1 MGCGSSMH
9 ANPGS
14 APIAQGAPGAIT
26 KSGSGKSGNA
36 TPENGHTPRDKE
48 APEKPAATKQEAVQP
63 TSPSKSQSQ
72 SLAFDDRS
80 VRKPKTQASLAKTS
94 SMHPA
99 AMSVEEQTITAVKAK
114 LQREWA
120 PEYEPEEIRPP
131 QDTPDVHSER
141 ATNVTLSMILKDQE
155 ELARK
160 TKIICTAGP
169 ACWSEEGLGKLLDA
183 GCNVLRFNFSHG
195 DHDGHYSVLERFR
208 KVCTAK
214 GSYAACLLDTKGPEI
229 RTAMLKDG
237 KDIELEAGQSIVVEA
252 VGAEYTKWEGYKDAA
267 NGETHIGLS
276 YDKLCSS
283 VKPGS
288 KILLADG
295 SISIRVDEITSA
307 RTLRGTVMNSKK
319 LGQRKNCNLPGV
331 KVDIPVLTEKDIDD
345 LQQFAAK
352 HKMDFVAASFVQS
365 AADVQFIR
373 RTLDAA
379 PGGEHVKIIS
389 KIENLEGLKNYDEIL
404 RESDGIMVARG
415 DLGMEIPSEK
425 VPVAQ
430 KMMITKANIA
440 GKFVICATQMLES
453 MISNPRPTRAEMTD
467 VANAVYDGVDCVM
480 LSGESANG
488 DFPDIA
494 VSTMAA
500 IVANAEVGVDYY
512 SQYSFIRYWATK
524 GNEIAMTPD
533 ECMMS
538 SVASMAVGFT
548 EDTTPEAFRRVARNN
563 TLTIIVVLTADGR
576 AANLVSKYRPPCL
589 VVVASTNEQVLRQA
603 AVSFGQVPLALAS
616 LELDSQDLAEKAV
629 EKVRSLGLVAQH
641 TPDCRLIVARGRNSG
656 SADVEPVVTVVKTG
670 GSGLKRR
677 GWSTGNTLYTP
688 SGVPIQRPGVRSLR
702 TTLTNLPLI
711 TAPIKN
717 GRCTKVICTMGPS
730 CWSEETMGKLLD
742 AGMDIIRLNFSHG
755 DHKGHFEVLERFR
768 KVCKTKQ
775 EEFSAKGA
783 PSAPHWGCLL
793 DTKGPE
799 IRTAMLKDGKD
810 IELVAG
816 QTIFIEAVGADYVKW
831 EGYKDEATGE
841 TRIGLSYG
849 KLCSSVQQG
858 NKILLADGS
867 ISIVV
872 EEVCSANLLRGTV
885 LNSKKLGQ
893 RKNCNLPGVKVDIP
907 VLTEKDIDD
916 LQNFCAKHEMD
927 YVAASFVQS
936 AADVQF
942 IRRVLDEAGGHR
954 VKIISKI
961 ENAEGLV
968 NYDEILRESDGIMV
982 ARGDLG
988 MEIPAEKVP
997 LAQKMMITKANI
1009 AGKFIITATQMLESM
1024 ISNPR
1029 PTRAE
1034 MTDVANAVLDG
1045 TDCVMLSGETANGSF
1060 PEAAVSTMAAIC
1072 LNAEQMVEVNKRFR
1086 FLRNHTPKPMRGAEA
1101 VASGAVM
1108 TAIDT
1113 DAKLMVCITTS
1124 GRGVALVSKYRPP
1137 MPVVV
1142 VTPDAQLVRHCRS
1155 VFGQVG
1161 VLVPDIESVELN
1173 KLVELAAAA
1182 ARSFGLADVTDG
1194 DQIVVLQRRKA
1205 SPETMIYD
1213 DQRLVARAMVYGKA
1227 PINEVAHTRY
1237 PGDKVVFHRSTKVG
1251 LDTILDEEKWKFI
1264 VRKTKIICTAGPAC
1278 WSEEGLGK
1286 LLDAGCNIV
1295 RLNFSHGDHEGH
1307 FSVLQRWRK
1316 VCAEKDSHAACLLDT
1331 KGPEIRTAMLKD
1343 GKDIELV
1350 ANQKVTI
1357 HAVGDEYVKWEG
1369 YKDAATGET
1378 HIGLSY
1384 GKLCSS
1390 VKAGN
1395 RILLADGSISIVV
1408 DEIVDGTTLIGT
1420 VLNTKKLGQRKN
1432 CNLPGVK
1439 VDIPVLTKKDIDD
1452 LQNFCVKH
1460 KMDFVAASFVQSQQ
1474 DVLYIRSILDDAGG
1488 KDVKI
1493 ISKIE
1498 NAEGL
1503 KNFDEI
1509 LEVTD
1514 GVMVARGDL
1523 GMEIPVEKVPLAQ
1536 KMLITKANIAGKF
1549 VICATQMMESM
1560 ITNPVPTRAEMTDVA
1575 NAVWDGVDA
1584 VMLSGE
1590 SANGAYF
1597 GQAVE
1602 TMARIARSAEIG
1614 VNFYQS
1620 FDYTHKFTPKPV
1632 SAVEAM
1638 CSSLAK
1644 NAVDIRPGM
1653 IVVFSE
1659 GGKVARLVAKYRPCA
1674 PVLVVTSNAGLAR
1687 YCSSLFGCYPRL
1699 LPEPIKDVAAMPKA
1713 VSEAMAYGV
1722 ERGLCVAGKEVI
1734 VLVSNMVAK
1743 GVGADA
1749 SEALPERQIFVT
1761 IAPGALNID
1770 ALGSLAFSTSALDP
1784 KFVAKTISLRSTTI
1798 DLPMLVSSSSPVR
1811 KTKLGF
1817 TMGPSCNSEDVLRQ
1831 LVRGGANIARF
1842 NFAHGEMA
1850 AHQAM
1855 LNKLRTVC
1863 AAEGRTV
1870 AVMLDLDGNV
1880 LRTSDLIDYD
1890 TKQPIKK
1897 IELQAGDKVELYGT
1911 DDTSPNHFV
1920 GYKVADKVR
1929 IGVSLADLAEC
1940 VKPGG
1945 LIRVHDGLITFEV
1958 VSVRPGG
1965 PVQAVVLNHAFLY
1978 ARKPV
1983 HLVGVT
1989 IHSSFPAPAD
1999 LEALMA
2005 FALPNAIEFVAVGV
2019 NSRNDVNAI
2028 RSFLDDNGGE
2038 SIKLIAKIESE
2049 GGLRNLDEI
2058 IDAADG
2064 VILARG
2070 KLGMVV
2076 TPEKVALAQSVV
2088 VTKANVAGK
2097 PVIISRQM
2105 LESMVS
2111 NPRPT
2116 RAEMT
2121 DVANAVLDGASCLML
2136 CSETSSGAFPA
2147 DSFTTA
2153 VNIVRNAE
2161 HATSYASMHSFIR
2174 DFSAKPFNTIE
2185 AAAVALAQACMDSKL
2200 ALCLVVSDTGEAAN
2214 IVTKYRPPVPVM
2226 VVSSQPPVV
2235 AQREL
2240 CFGQFGYLASDG
2252 IVSAPAGDVRD
2263 LAADVVADA
2272 RARGL
2277 CGPEPQRV
2285 AVMTGSSAMDVV
2297 HNAIVQIV
2305 EV

>member
-1 MGCGSSMH
+1 MGCGSSIN
-9 ANPGS
+9 ASPSQTALPVKDGS
-14 APIAQGAPGAIT
+14 KQ
-26 KSGSGKSGNA
+26 GSGKS
-36 TPENGHTPRDKE
+36 PSVDVTPRQRNSNDTKE
-48 APEKPAATKQEAVQP
+48 NSVPKEEVKAPPP
-63 TSPSKSQSQ
+63 PISPISPSKSGRSY
-72 SLAFDDRS
+72 AFDDRS
-80 VRKPKTQASLAKTS
+80 SRKSPARLQKTS
-94 SMHPA
+94 SIYPQA
-99 AMSVEEQTITAVKAK
+99 WSVEEQTINAVKTK

-120 PEYEPEEIRPP
+120 PEYEPEEIIPP
-131 QDTPDVHSER
+131 QETPDVHSER
-141 ATNVTLSMILKDQE
+141 ATNVTLAMILKDQE

-169 ACWSEEGLGKLLDA
+169 ACWSEEGLSKLLDA

-195 DHDGHYSVLERFR
+195 DHEGHYAVLERFR
-208 KVCTAK
+208 KVCAEK

-229 RTAMLKDG
+229 RTAMLRGG
-237 KDIELEAGQSIVVEA
+237 KDIELEAGQSILVEA
-252 VGAEYTKWEGYKDAA
+252 VGAAYTSWEGYKDPET
-267 NGETHIGLS
+267 GETKIGLS
-276 YDKLCSS
+276 YDKLCAS
-283 VKPGS
+283 VKEGS

-295 SISIRVDEITSA
+295 SITIRVDEIISA
-307 RTLRGTVMNSKK
+307 RILRGTVLNSKK

-331 KVDIPVLTEKDIDD
+331 KVEIPVLTEKDVDD
-345 LQQFAAK
+345 LQNFAAK

-365 AADVQFIR
+365 AADVRYIR

-379 PGGEHVKIIS
+379 PGGQQVRIIS
-389 KIENLEGLKNYDEIL
+389 KIENLEGLNNYDEIL

-488 DFPDIA
+488 DFPDTA
-494 VSTMAA
+494 VRTMAA

-524 GNEIAMTPD
+524 GNERAMEPD
-533 ECMMS
+533 ECMLS
-538 SVASMAVGFT
+538 SAASMAVGFS
-548 EDTTPEAFRRVARNN
+548 EDTTPEAFKRASRVSAV
-563 TLTIIVVLTADGR
+563 TLIVVITESGR

-589 VVVASTNEQVLRQA
+589 VIVASANAQVLRQA
-603 AVSFGQVPLALAS
+603 SVSFSQVPLR
-616 LELDSQDLAEKAV
+616 LDSLDIESEDLAERALA
-629 EKVRSLGLVAQH
+629 KVRSLGLMSPTTHDV
-641 TPDCRLIVARGRNSG
+641 RMIVTRGRHTG
-656 SADVEPVVTVVKTG
+656 SADSDPIVTVVKPG

-677 GWSTGNTLYTP
+677 NWSTGNTLYTP

-702 TTLTNLPLI
+702 STRTNLSLI
-711 TAPIKN
+711 TAPVKQ
-717 GRCTKVICTMGPS
+717 GRATKVVCTMGPA

-755 DHKGHFEVLERFR
+755 DHKGHYEVLERFR
-768 KVCKTKQ
+768 KVCDKKR
-775 EEFSAKGA
+775 EELKGRGVKVLPQWA
-783 PSAPHWGCLL
+783 CLL

-799 IRTAMLKDGKD
+799 IRSAMLRGGKD
-810 IELVAG
+810 IDLVAG
-816 QTIFIEAVGADYVKW
+816 QTILIEAVGAAYTTF

-841 TRIGLSYG
+841 TKIGLSYD
-849 KLCSSVQQG
+849 KLCTSVQQG

-872 EEVCSANLLRGTV
+872 EEILTTKLLRGTV

-893 RKNCNLPGVKVDIP
+893 RKNCNLPGVKVEIP

-916 LQNFCAKHEMD
+916 LQNFAAKHEMD

-942 IRRVLDEAGGHR
+942 IRRVLDEAPGGSR

-988 MEIPAEKVP
+988 MEIAAEKVP

-1060 PEAAVSTMAAIC
+1060 PEPAVATMAAIC
-1072 LNAEQMVEVNKRFR
+1072 VNAEHMVETNKRFN
-1086 FLRNHTPKPMRGAEA
+1086 FLRNHTPKPMTGAEA
-1101 VASGAVM
+1101 VCSGAVM

-1124 GRGVALVSKYRPP
+1124 GRAPALVSKYRPAV
-1137 MPVVV
+1137 PVMV
-1142 VTPDAQLVRHCRS
+1142 VTPDVQLVRHCRS
-1155 VFGQVG
+1155 VFGQLG
-1161 VLVPDIESVELN
+1161 VLVKDVEN
-1173 KLVELAAAA
+1173 VSISELVETAVST
-1182 ARSFGLADVTDG
+1182 ARSLGLADVGEG
-1194 DQIVVLQRRKA
+1194 DQLVVLQRRKA
-1205 SPETMIYD
+1205 TSETQIYD
-1213 DQRLVARAMVYGKA
+1213 DQRLVARVLVYGKPTSA
-1227 PINEVAHTRY
+1227 EYGHTCY
-1237 PGDKVVFHRSTKVG
+1237 PGDTIVFHRSTKVG
-1251 LDTILDEEKWKFI
+1251 LDTILDQEKWKFI

-1278 WSEEGLGK
+1278 WSEEGLSK
-1286 LLDAGCNIV
+1286 LLDAGCNV
-1295 RLNFSHGDHEGH
+1295 LRLNFSHGDHEGH
-1307 FSVLQRWRK
+1307 YAVLERFRK
-1316 VCAEKDSHAACLLDT
+1316 ICKEKDVHAACLLDT
-1331 KGPEIRTAMLKD
+1331 KGPEIRTAMLRG
-1343 GKDIELV
+1343 GKDIELE
-1350 ANQKVTI
+1350 AGQKVTI
-1357 HAVGDEYVKWEG
+1357 HAVGDEYTSWEG
-1369 YKDAATGET
+1369 YKDEATGET

-1384 GKLCSS
+1384 AKLCAS
-1390 VKAGN
+1390 VKEGN
-1395 RILLADGSISIVV
+1395 RILLADGSISISV
-1408 DEIVDGTTLIGT
+1408 DQILDATKLVGT
-1420 VLNTKKLGQRKN
+1420 VLNSKKLGQRKN

-1439 VDIPVLTKKDIDD
+1439 VEIPVLTEKDKND

-1460 KMDFVAASFVQSQQ
+1460 NMDFVAASFVQSQQ
-1474 DVLYIRSILDDAGG
+1474 DVLFIRSVLDDAGG
-1488 KDVKI
+1488 TNVKI

-1503 KNFDEI
+1503 RNFDEI

-1575 NAVWDGVDA
+1575 NAVWDGADA

-1590 SANGAYF
+1590 SANGAYPA
-1597 GQAVE
+1597 QAVE
-1602 TMARIARSAEIG
+1602 TMARIARSAEVG
-1614 VNFYQS
+1614 VNVYQS
-1620 FDYTHKFTPKPV
+1620 FDYIRKFTPKPV
-1632 SAVEAM
+1632 GPIEAI
-1638 CSSLAK
+1638 CSTLAK

-1659 GGKVARLVAKYRPCA
+1659 GGKVARLLAKYRPCA
-1674 PVLVVTSNAGLAR
+1674 PVLVVTSNPSVAR
-1687 YCSSLFGCYPRL
+1687 YCAALFGCHPKL
-1699 LPEPIKDVAAMPKA
+1699 LSMPIRDVTGMQQA
-1713 VSEAMAYGV
+1713 VAEAMAFGV

-1734 VLVSNMVAK
+1734 VLISNMVAR
-1743 GVGADA
+1743 GGSLD
-1749 SEALPERQIFVT
+1749 SLDTLPERESFVT
-1761 IAPGALNID
+1761 IAPGALNMD
-1770 ALGSLAFSTSALDP
+1770 ALGSLAYSSSAHDP
-1784 KFVAKTISLRSTTI
+1784 KFVSKTISLRSTTI

-1817 TMGPSCNSEDVLRQ
+1817 TIGPACSSDEVLRQ
-1831 LVRGGANIARF
+1831 LVTSDANIARF
-1842 NFAHGEMA
+1842 NFAHGTLQS
-1850 AHQAM
+1850 HQQA
-1855 LNKLRTVC
+1855 LKKLRRMC
-1863 AAEGRTV
+1863 AEERRTV
-1870 AVMLDLDGNV
+1870 AVMLDLEGNV
-1880 LRTSDLIDYD
+1880 VRTSNLIDRE
-1890 TKQPIKK
+1890 TRKPIDK
-1897 IELQAGDKVELYGT
+1897 IELQVGDKVEMYGT
-1911 DDTSPNHFV
+1911 DDTSSNNFV
-1920 GYKVADKVR
+1920 GFKTGDKVR
-1929 IGVSLADLAEC
+1929 IGVSLADLPDC
-1940 VKPGG
+1940 VKVGG
-1945 LIRVHDGLITFEV
+1945 LIRIQDGLINIEV
-1958 VSVRPGG
+1958 TSVRPGG
-1965 PVQAVVLNHAFLY
+1965 PVNGVVLNHAFLY
-1978 ARKPV
+1978 PRKPV

-1989 IHSSFPAPAD
+1989 IHAAVPAAGD
-1999 LEALMA
+1999 MQAISE
-2005 FALPNAIEFVAVGV
+2005 FAITNQVEFIAMGA
-2019 NSRNDVNAI
+2019 NSRNDLAAV
-2028 RSFLDDNGGE
+2028 RGFLDDNGGE
-2038 SIKLIAKIESE
+2038 TIKLIAKIESE
-2049 GGLRNLDEI
+2049 DSLRSLDEI
-2058 IDAADG
+2058 LEAADA
-2064 VILARG
+2064 VMLARG

-2088 VTKANVAGK
+2088 ITKANVAGK
-2097 PVIISRQM
+2097 SVIISRQM
-2105 LESMVS
+2105 LESMVG

-2136 CSETSSGAFPA
+2136 CSETAIGTFPA
-2147 DSFTTA
+2147 DSFRTA
-2153 VNIVRNAE
+2153 ANIVRNAE

-2174 DFSAKPFNTIE
+2174 DFSAKPFNTVE
-2185 AAAVALAQACMDSKL
+2185 AAAVALAKACMDAKL
-2200 ALCLVVSDTGEAAN
+2200 GLCVVVSDSGEAAN
-2214 IVTKYRPPVPVM
+2214 IVTKYRPPVPLV
-2226 VVSSQPPVV
+2226 VVSSQAPVV

-2240 CFGQFGYLASDG
+2240 HFGQFGYLAPDS
-2252 IVSAPAGDVRD
+2252 VVHGDVSDVRG
-2263 LAADVVADA
+2263 LVAGVAAFTQAK
-2272 RARGL
+2272 GL
-2277 CGPEPQRV
+2277 CGDGTTLRV
-2285 AVMTGSSAMDVV
+2285 AVMTGSASMDVV
-2297 HNAIVQIV
+2297 NNAIVQILDV
-2305 EV
+2305 